1 MLLVCLFPLGSSQQ
15 GRQGDRMRIL
25 YRCNS
30 NRRSLSRDAFDI
42 MVFMAWLLQ
51 MGYIFEYP
59 SLMIPQRVPF
69 ASII

>member
-1 MLLVCLFPLGSSQQ
+1 MLLVRLFPLGLSYG
-15 GRQGDRMRIL
+15 GRQGDRTRIL

-30 NRRSLSRDAFDI
+30 NRRSLLRDAFDI

-59 SLMIPQRVPF
+59 SFKMLPD
-69 ASII
+69 